1 MLQIVTPLSL
11 KIRKLVH
18 LRRAYL
24 ALFVFGA
31 GILGVIVIGV
41 FLFRPAHAESNIA
54 PGTSPS
60 DFVTTWTT
68 NTDGSSDSTIM
79 IPASSGSTYNY
90 EVDWNNDGIFEQSG
104 ITGSVTHDF
113 GAPGTYTIRVRGVF
127 PRIQFGGQPYEVKRR
142 IISIDQWGT
151 QPWTSMAY
159 AFQGATNLKI
169 NAIDSPN
176 LSNVTDMTFM
186 LAESTSLN
194 GDLSNWDTSNVT
206 NMSVLFSGSSAFN
219 ADISNWDTSK
229 VTDMSGMFR
238 SATAFNADLSNW
250 NTSNVT
256 DMKNMFDNATS
267 FNRDLSQ
274 WDTSKVTD
282 MSGMF
287 RHAVLFNADISS
299 WDTGSVTNMQMMFNE
314 AAVFNA
320 DIANWDT
327 SKVTDMT
334 YMFREA
340 PAFDRNLSSWD
351 LTSASQLFWMFA
363 FSGLSVANYDALLVG
378 WSEKSLPHD
387 IDFSV
392 HGLKY
397 CTSSSQRQSI
407 IDEFGWSFAG
417 DAVSCHVTINNT
429 DNVQIY
435 DNSLQGSVIG
445 TLGVVDFIPRVNSP
459 YTLSCASP
467 GEDDHLFAVSGSELR
482 SNTMFSH
489 SNPADAD
496 GDNVYNICIQAKN
509 ATGVSI
515 ESRLQVIV
523 KAAPGPK
530 KIHSVA
536 FSEGAGK
543 KLLSVT
549 GEHLVGADD
558 PDEYAQ
564 AMTRSLV
571 SLNGRPLPFCTE
583 NTGGDAALFVEMM
596 NVSPSLVSDVNPCY
610 FLIGD
615 EAGSLVLTP
624 AYARIW
630 LPDNFDTSSQ
640 GTISV
645 NGSPEY
651 TFNQQ
656 TNPGV
661 DEPTATVESESL
673 VGDPVIP
680 KRPHFSGT
688 AEPGATV
695 IVTVHSDPIS
705 CSTIADSSG
714 NWSCQLPS
722 DLEPGQHTVYIHII
736 LPGGATQDLGPYSV
750 TVVSGRTNSS
760 LVNTTPLAPNTGF
773 AQTVRALTMQ
783 TQGLIILATVLAVL
797 GVGMLAI
804 REQIMN
810 RRAMK

>member
-11 KIRKLVH
+11 KIRKLIH
-18 LRRAYL
+18 LQRAYL
-24 ALFVFGA
+24 ALFALGA
-31 GILGVIVIGV
+31 GMLGAIVIGV

-186 LAESTSLN
+186 LAERTSLN
-194 GDLSNWDTSNVT
+194 GD
-206 NMSVLFSGSSAFN
+206 F
-219 ADISNWDTSK
+219 
-229 VTDMSGMFR
+229 
-238 SATAFNADLSNW
+238 SNW

-515 ESRLQVIV
+515 ESRFQVV
-523 KAAPGPK
+523 VRATPGPK

-536 FSEGAGK
+536 FSEDAGK

-549 GEHLVGADD
+549 GERLVGADD

-571 SLNGRPLPFCTE
+571 TLNGQPLPFCTE

-615 EAGSLVLTP
+615 EAGSLALTP

-656 TNPGV
+656 TNPSV

-673 VGDPVIP
+673 VGDPVTP
-680 KRPHFSGT
+680 KRPYFSGT